1 MRLWK
6 QVLVSLAVVGAGL
19 LVWGRLAPGAGDAL
33 KAAGLPDGLV
43 ALVAP
48 SSAGDGDKAGKGGQ
62 GNGQRGGFGGP
73 TLVVTKPVQLTLVN
87 DRLSAIGDGEAIRSV
102 VVTPYSSG
110 NLTQVLVKSGDRV
123 TQGELIAQ
131 LDNDEQKIA
140 ADQARMTLARATD
153 KLNRYENLKAAA
165 AVTDVA
171 IQDARDELKAAELAL
186 QKAELDLRRRDINAP
201 YAGIVGIIS
210 VNPGDYVTTSSEI
223 ARIDDRSEILVDF
236 WVPERFV
243 TKVRVGGP
251 VSATAIARPGEVFT
265 GSVEAVDNRIDQA
278 SRTLRVRARIDNP
291 DDILRAGM
299 SFSVTMHFEG
309 DRYPSVDPLALQ
321 WSADGSYVWRI
332 VDDKAEKIPVK
343 IIQRNPDKVLVDA
356 ELAENDAVAIE
367 GLQRLRSGSE
377 VKILSVGKE
386 AQQPPVAEGT

>member
-6 QVLVSLAVVGAGL
+6 QIVVSLAVVGAGV
-19 LVWGRLAPGAGDAL
+19 LVWGRLAPGAGDTL

-43 ALVAP
+43 AWVAP
-48 SSAGDGDKAGKGGQ
+48 SGAADGGKAGKGGQ
-62 GNGQRGGFGGP
+62 GNGQRGSFGGP
-73 TLVVTKPVQLTLVN
+73 TLVVTKPVQFTLVN

-102 VVTPYSSG
+102 IVTPYSSG
-110 NLTQVLVKSGDRV
+110 NLTEVLVKSGDRV
-123 TQGELIAQ
+123 KQSQLIAQ
-131 LDNDEQKIA
+131 LDDDEQKIA
-140 ADQARMTLARATD
+140 ADQARLTRDRAAD
-153 KLNRYENLKAAA
+153 KLKRYENLHAAA
-165 AVTDVA
+165 AVTVVA

-186 QKAELDLRRRDINAP
+186 QKAELDLSRRAINAP

-223 ARIDDRSEILVDF
+223 ARVDDRTEILVDF

-243 TKVRVGGP
+243 PKIRVGGP

-265 GSVEAVDNRIDQA
+265 GAVQAVDNRIDQA

-291 DDILRAGM
+291 DDVLRAGM
-299 SFSVTMHFEG
+299 SFSVTMHFQG

-332 VDDKAEKIPVK
+332 VDDKAEKVPVK
-343 IIQRNPDKVLVDA
+343 LIQRNPDKVLVDA
-356 ELAENDAVAIE
+356 ELAENDAVATE
-367 GLQRLRSGSE
+367 GLQRLRDGSE
-377 VKILSVGKE
+377 VKILNAGKE
-386 AQQPPVAEGT
+386 AQQPSIAEGT

>member
-1 MRLWK
+1 
-6 QVLVSLAVVGAGL
+6 
-19 LVWGRLAPGAGDAL
+19 
-33 KAAGLPDGLV
+33 
-43 ALVAP
+43 
-48 SSAGDGDKAGKGGQ
+48 
-62 GNGQRGGFGGP
+62 
-73 TLVVTKPVQLTLVN
+73 
-87 DRLSAIGDGEAIRSV
+87 
-102 VVTPYSSG
+102 
-110 NLTQVLVKSGDRV
+110 
-123 TQGELIAQ
+123 
-131 LDNDEQKIA
+131 
-140 ADQARMTLARATD
+140 RATN
-153 KLNRYENLKAAA
+153 KLNRYDNLKAAA

-243 TKVRVGGP
+243 PKIRVGGP

-265 GSVEAVDNRIDQA
+265 GSVEAADNRIDQA

-291 DDILRAGM
+291 EDILRAGM

-321 WSADGSYVWRI
+321 WSAEGSYVWRI

-386 AQQPPVAEGT
+386 APQPPVAEGT